1 MISVSCRMLNEDK
14 NGNGEVCVVLGVHK
28 LNVLN
33 TVEFFIAKIGLFHD
47 WILNSGLVLSFT
59 V

>member
-1 MISVSCRMLNEDK
+1 MLNEDK

-47 WILNSGLVLSFT
+47 CILNSGLVLSFT